1 MLDIH
6 LIRGLESANVL
17 LLMMLGDVEALMV
30 QRRLIDMDGAQ
41 IAVLSSTVQQ
51 NAWPAEDA
59 AERLWY
65 LFLVFIRKLV
75 KLLLNFIDI
84 GFDDI
89 SYDFEAELLRGRLLI
104 FSHSL
109 LDSLL
114 RCNVTCDRI
123 PTHLKIDN

>member
-1 MLDIH
+1 M
-6 LIRGLESANVL
+6 RYL
-17 LLMMLGDVEALMV
+17 LL
-30 QRRLIDMDGAQ
+30 
-41 IAVLSSTVQQ
+41 VLV
-51 NAWPAEDA
+51 
-59 AERLWY
+59 
-65 LFLVFIRKLV
+65 RKLV

-104 FSHSL
+104 FPHSL

-114 RCNVTCDRI
+114 RCNVTRDRI